1 MIRHALL
8 LPIGAACLLAA
19 VTAPAQQAPDPKD
32 AAIAVHQAEVAGAS
46 NGARVFAAACLA
58 CHQADG
64 KGLPGAFPPLAGSD
78 FLEADPQRAIGIVL
92 HGLTGPVTVNG
103 KEYNSVMPPMTQL
116 SDTEIADVLSY
127 VMSAWGNDFGIVTAA
142 DVAAVRGGPAPERTA
157 DSATEHPST
166 TVAEM
171 KYAGAPSAMGEAAGE
186 MQMVISP
193 GAPNMTQAEFDHAK
207 QIYFERCAGCHGDD
221 GGGGRTRESVLG
233 EDAHETR
240 EAIREEASMHFLAC
254 LPDSDI
260 DAIAAFLG
268 GSDDET
274 DTDHDGVPDSED
286 PDDDNDGLSDEE
298 EHEYGTDSKDPDTD
312 DDGLDDGDEHRRGTD
327 ANHPDTDRDGVS
339 DGAEVR
345 NGTNPLV
352 ANVPSTRLTDS
363 GGGSG
368 DWPWLLLLGLYGLSR
383 LARLREG
390 MPG

>member
-1 MIRHALL
+1 VRFDWDFGDGTIVEDAGPEPTHVY
-8 LPIGAACLLAA
+8 GAVGEYA
-19 VTAPAQQAPDPKD
+19 VTLTVFDDAGDSASATSTATISERGTPSDGETQYNSYCASCHGDPWAEPAVDPTL
-32 AAIAVHQAEVAGAS
+32 AGAHRVAGARS
-46 NGARVFAAACLA
+46 CSIEASIFGTYVFPDGA
-58 CHQADG
+58 
-64 KGLPGAFPPLAGSD
+64 PGMQFLQQLVDSGSVD
-78 FLEADPQRAIGIVL
+78 AQLIAEYLNSQEATGEQR
-92 HGLTGPVTVNG
+92 
-103 KEYNSVMPPMTQL
+103 Y
-116 SDTEIADVLSY
+116 
-127 VMSAWGNDFGIVTAA
+127 
-142 DVAAVRGGPAPERTA
+142 VAA
-157 DSATEHPST
+157 
-166 TVAEM
+166 
-171 KYAGAPSAMGEAAGE
+171 
-186 MQMVISP
+186 
-193 GAPNMTQAEFDHAK
+193 
-207 QIYFERCAGCHGDD
+207 CAGCHGDD
-221 GGGGRTRESVLG
+221 GSGGRTRESVLG
-233 EDAHETR
+233 EGAHETR
-240 EAIREEASMHFLAC
+240 EAIAEEASMRFLAC

-327 ANHPDTDRDGVS
+327 PNHPDTDRDGVS

-352 ANVPSTRLTDS
+352 ANEASTRLTDS

-368 DWPWLLLLGLYGLSR
+368 DWPWLLLLGLFGLSR